1 MPITNH
7 NRMIN
12 PIITQKL
19 PTSLNN
25 SNIGMAPSGARIYK
39 IQCFFIVSYV
49 NGSDRG
55 SKNFL
60 I

>member
-1 MPITNH
+1 
-7 NRMIN
+7 MII